1 MPFKKIDVRK
11 IVDEKKQSDLLFA
24 EAYDEVKQE
33 YELIR
38 EIVRVRKAKNLTQ
51 RELAEKV
58 GVKQQVI
65 SRLEREKHIPT
76 ISGFIKILNGLDLE
90 LNVVEK
96 QAPYVTQKDKPLNSL
111 DKSKNK

>member
-1 MPFKKIDVRK
+1 MPFKKIDAKK
-11 IVDEKKQSDLLFA
+11 IIEEKKQNDPLFT

-38 EIVRVRKAKNLTQ
+38 KIVSVRKEKNLTQ

-76 ISGFIKILNGLDLE
+76 LTGFIKILNGLDLE

-96 QAPYVTQKDKPLNSL
+96 QAPYVTQRDLSQSKKD
-111 DKSKNK
+111 DR

>member
-1 MPFKKIDVRK
+1 MPFKKIDTQK
-11 IVDEKKQSDLLFA
+11 IVDEKKQSDPLFA

-38 EIVRVRKAKNLTQ
+38 KVVNVRKERNLTQ
-51 RELAEKV
+51 QELAEKV

-76 ISGFIKILNGLDLE
+76 LTGFIKILNGLDLE
-90 LNVVEK
+90 LSVVEK
-96 QAPYVTQKDKPLNSL
+96 QAPYVTGKDSPLSKGQ
-111 DKSKNK
+111 DK